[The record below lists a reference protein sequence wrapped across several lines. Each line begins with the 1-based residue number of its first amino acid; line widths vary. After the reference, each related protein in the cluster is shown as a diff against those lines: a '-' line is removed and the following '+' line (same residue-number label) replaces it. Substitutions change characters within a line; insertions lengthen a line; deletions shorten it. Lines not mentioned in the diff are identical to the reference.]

1 MATIKII
8 DSGLEKYS
16 LKSDTN
22 VLGRMYDNN
31 AEAVDIIIPEAEAE
45 SVCYANVVSCDGEV
59 IDRIKIEN
67 NSLPI
72 SSNLTQYCE
81 IYIGFSFIRPD
92 DTEKQ
97 SEQLKFG
104 FLYAI
109 KPQDFMPEQSDT
121 DKALAKLMASG
132 FIKLIQDGNTVK
144 FYNWKDIVVGTIH
157 YQGIKGFKIVDEL
170 PTENIDPQIIYL
182 VKETVG
188 EEYDY
193 YNEYIYVDGKW
204 ELLGSTRIDLS
215 NYYTKEQ
222 VDKIIETLTG
232 IFNEKVDII
241 NKNIDKKFDKI
252 GGTVTGDVVVG
263 GNFTVQGKTTTVDSE
278 TLRVADKLIE
288 VGKGNTAPLTSPA
301 GLFTPKYDGKN
312 NGGIVYDNT
321 GTAYVGDIVLDENGN
336 VDVAKSNLQ
345 PIATR
350 ENASS
355 FEDKHL
361 PVWDKNNQRLADS
374 GYTPDDFV
382 DLKTQQSI
390 AGMKTFTDEV
400 HFGTTHFSKDLN
412 VDNAAVK
419 IFDNLKDLVTQYK
432 ADSIVIDNGTGSSAV
447 QYVLTLPKKTGM
459 LLLDLFKFSQ
469 FETSNDGDNWTLND
483 STKNLEIKYQDAN
496 SHSGLQIEKDYI
508 ELSDIN
514 GTGTAKISLASNIL
528 SLDSEDKEGNHK
540 LVRISPS
547 KVSIGNGTDTFLVE
561 IDSLST
567 KFNNRPQVKDNG
579 NYVNVALVD
588 DLNNYVA
595 SQSGTA
601 DKYYA
606 QITNENGIIS
616 ARIFKNGEADVQNL
630 IISKDGVTV
639 LGKNVAN
646 TEQVDGK
653 VDKLA
658 ASLRNQAYVRNAN
671 GEDSG
676 LGYTYTDEGG
686 TLAVRNASGQLQ
698 VSDPSQGKDAT
709 NKSYADNLTARYV
722 STSILGG

>member
-1 MATIKII
+1 MATIEII

-31 AEAVDIIIPEAEAE
+31 AEAVDIIIPATESE

-109 KPQDFMPEQSDT
+109 KPKDFMPEQPDT
-121 DKALAKLMASG
+121 EKALAKLIASG
-132 FIKLIQDGNTVK
+132 FVKLIQDGDTVK
-144 FYNWKDIVVGTIH
+144 FYNWQDIVVGTIYH
-157 YQGIKGFKIVDEL
+157 EGINGFEIVDKL
-170 PTENIDPQIIYL
+170 PTENIDTHTIYL

-188 EEYDY
+188 EADDY
-193 YNEYIYVDGKW
+193 YNEYIYVNGEW

-215 NYYTKEQ
+215 DYYTKEQ
-222 VDKIIETLTG
+222 VNKIIETLTG
-232 IFNEKVDII
+232 VFNEKVDII
-241 NKNIDKKFDKI
+241 NGNIDKKFDKA
-252 GGTVTGDVVVG
+252 GGTVTGDMVVG

-278 TLRVADKLIE
+278 NLRVTDKLIE

-312 NGGIVYDNT
+312 SGGIVYDNT
-321 GTAYVGDIVLDENGN
+321 GTAYVGDIVLDEKGN

-350 ENASS
+350 ENAAS
-355 FEDKHL
+355 FEDKHF

-374 GYTPDDFV
+374 GYTSDDFV

-400 HFGTTHFSKDLN
+400 HFDITHFSKDIN
-412 VDNAAVK
+412 IDNAAVK

-447 QYVLTLPKKTGM
+447 QYVLTFPKKAGT

-469 FETSNDGDNWTLND
+469 FGTSNDGDNWTLND

-540 LVRISPS
+540 LVRISS
-547 KVSIGNGTDTFLVE
+547 AKVSIGNGTDAFLVE

-595 SQSGTA
+595 SQSESA

-616 ARIFKNGEADVQNL
+616 ARIFKNGEADAQNL
-630 IISKDGVTV
+630 IISKDGIKV

-653 VDKLA
+653 VDKLP
-658 ASLRNQAYVRNAN
+658 ASLINQAYVRNAN
-671 GEDSG
+671 GEDTG
-676 LGYTYTDEGG
+676 LAYTYTDEGG

-698 VSDPSQGKDAT
+698 VSDPSKDKDAT
-709 NKSYADNLTARYV
+709 NKSYADNLNARYV

>member
-1 MATIKII
+1 MAKIKII
-8 DSGLEKYS
+8 ESGLEKYS

-31 AEAVDIIIPEAEAE
+31 AEAVAIIIPEAEAE

-92 DTEKQ
+92 GTEKQ

-109 KPQDFMPEQSDT
+109 KPKDFTPEQSDT
-121 DKALAKLMASG
+121 EKALAKLMASG

-193 YNEYIYVDGKW
+193 YNEYIYVDGEW

-222 VDKIIETLTG
+222 VDKIVENLTN
-232 IFNEKVDII
+232 IISKKLDKVTTTSKYSRLYAVSSTGEQFLRDVSSAAEASTIPI
-241 NKNIDKKFDKI
+241 RDAQGRLTAADGDGVTNVATVGQLNKKFDKT
-252 GGTVTGDVVVG
+252 GGTVTGDMVVG

-301 GLFTPKYDGKN
+301 GLYTPKYDGKN
-312 NGGIVYDNT
+312 DGGIVYDNT

-350 ENASS
+350 ENAAS
-355 FEDKHL
+355 FEDKHF
-361 PVWDKNNQRLADS
+361 PVWDKNNQRLSDS

-412 VDNAAVK
+412 VDNAILK
-419 IFDNLKDLVTQYK
+419 IFDTLKDLVTQYK
-432 ADSIVIDNGTGSSAV
+432 ADSIVIENGTGSSAV
-447 QYVLTLPKKTGM
+447 QYVLTLPKKTGT
-459 LLLDLFKFSQ
+459 LLLDLFKYSQ
-469 FETSNDGDNWTLND
+469 FGTSNDGDNWTLND

-528 SLDSEDKEGNHK
+528 SFDSEDKEGNHK
-540 LVRISPS
+540 LVRVSPD
-547 KVSIGNGTDTFLVE
+547 KVSIGNGTDAFLVE
-561 IDSLST
+561 IDSLSA

-588 DLNNYVA
+588 DLNNYIA
-595 SQSGTA
+595 SQSESA

-616 ARIFKNGEADVQNL
+616 ARIFKNG
-630 IISKDGVTV
+630 
-639 LGKNVAN
+639 
-646 TEQVDGK
+646 
-653 VDKLA
+653 
-658 ASLRNQAYVRNAN
+658 
-671 GEDSG
+671 
-676 LGYTYTDEGG
+676 
-686 TLAVRNASGQLQ
+686 
-698 VSDPSQGKDAT
+698 
-709 NKSYADNLTARYV
+709 
-722 STSILGG
+722 

>member
-8 DSGLEKYS
+8 DSGLEKYL
-16 LKSDTN
+16 LKSETN

-31 AEAVDIIIPEAEAE
+31 AEAVAIIIPETEAE

-109 KPQDFMPEQSDT
+109 KPKDFTPEQSDAE
-121 DKALAKLMASG
+121 KALAKLMASG
-132 FIKLIQDGNTVK
+132 FIKLIQDGDTVK
-144 FYNWKDIVVGTIH
+144 FYNWKDIVVGTIQ

-193 YNEYIYVDGKW
+193 YNEYIYVDGEW

-232 IFNEKVDII
+232 VFNENVDII
-241 NKNIDKKFDKI
+241 NKNIDKKFDKT
-252 GGTVTGDVVVG
+252 GGTVTGDMVVG
-263 GNFTVQGKTTTVDSE
+263 GNLTVQGKTTTVDSE

-312 NGGIVYDNT
+312 DGGIVYDNT

-350 ENASS
+350 ENAAS

-374 GYTPDDFV
+374 GYTTDDFV
-382 DLKTQQSI
+382 DLSTQQSI
-390 AGMKTFTDEV
+390 AGMKTFEDEV
-400 HFGTTHFSKDLN
+400 HFGTTHFNKDLN

-447 QYVLTLPKKTGM
+447 KYVLTLPKKTGT
-459 LLLDLFKFSQ
+459 LLLDLFKYSQ
-469 FETSNDGDNWTLND
+469 FGTSNDGDNWTLND

-528 SLDSEDKEGNHK
+528 TFDSEDKEGNHK
-540 LVRISPS
+540 LVRVSPD
-547 KVSIGNGTDTFLVE
+547 KVSIGNGTDAFLVE
-561 IDSLST
+561 IDSLSA

-595 SQSGTA
+595 SQSESA

-616 ARIFKNGEADVQNL
+616 ARIFKNGEEDVQNL
-630 IISKDGVTV
+630 IISKDGVKV
-639 LGKNVAN
+639 LGKSVAN
-646 TEQVDGK
+646 TEQLNNK
-653 VDKLA
+653 VDKLP

-671 GEDSG
+671 GEDTG